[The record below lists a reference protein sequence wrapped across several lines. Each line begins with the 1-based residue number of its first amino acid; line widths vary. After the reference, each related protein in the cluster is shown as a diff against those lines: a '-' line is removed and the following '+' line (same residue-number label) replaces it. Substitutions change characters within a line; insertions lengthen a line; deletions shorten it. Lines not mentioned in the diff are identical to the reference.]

1 MSSKFEMI
9 TISPDDPYEKM
20 VIESILDRSPSV
32 KWDDLAGLSYA
43 KRVLYEVPAIFVF
56 FDL

>member
-1 MSSKFEMI
+1 MI